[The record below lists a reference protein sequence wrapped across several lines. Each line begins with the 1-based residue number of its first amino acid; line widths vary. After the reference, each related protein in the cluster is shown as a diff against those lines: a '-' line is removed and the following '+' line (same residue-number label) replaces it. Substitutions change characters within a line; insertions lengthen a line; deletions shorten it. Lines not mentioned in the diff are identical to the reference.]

1 LNSDVWGADQ
11 AYQTGGFG
19 FVNGQADS
27 IQAPVYGTD
36 DPLLYQTWR
45 EGGLVEYK
53 FDVPPGL
60 YQATFKW
67 ADMEYTE
74 PAERTFEVLA
84 NGVTVLSHV
93 DVVSQ
98 ASPQSAYDVT
108 LNDLLV
114 NNGTLDI
121 QFVTDNQWIGAF
133 ISAIQVRGEQT
144 LPTATPTGA
153 FTPPPTDTFTPTPT
167 QTPTETNTPNGIVIN
182 PTNTFTATNTGTLT
196 PQTATPTP
204 TNTISPTPSFTPVAG
219 AYVSR
224 LEVVGPNYT
233 DPLTNYLWTTDDEY
247 SFGGAGWVDEGNPEY
262 TTATITGT
270 TNQTLFQYYRE
281 APQLE
286 YRYDVPAGQ
295 YQVTLNM
302 DDVENNQPGQRVFT
316 ISAQGAPVINN
327 LDLVAAAGYGTAYS
341 PTFIVNVLAFNPNGT
356 GTLDLTWNA
365 SVGNS
370 TISSIQVLGLQVLPT
385 MTPTRTPV
393 TGALDLPVKVQGPGF
408 VDTNDNNK
416 AWLPDQAYT
425 AGSYGYVQ
433 PGSRFETS
441 DEVGG
446 TTDQTLYQTWRQG
459 ASLEYEFTV
468 PDGNYEA
475 VMYWN
480 QIADAPN
487 EYDFNILAQG
497 QTIQTGLDLFFAAP
511 YFNAY
516 SQTYYDIPVTNGLL
530 DVLLN
535 SPQNFAVLSGIEV
548 IGEQPNPTTTPT
560 ITNTFTITPTATNTG
575 TITPLTDTPTQT
587 ATATAPPPLPPDAEV
602 DFIQATGPNSPSQ
615 IPADGAVVTGPIQLI
630 GTSNGNFQPAPP
642 GSNYKSGWFLTY
654 QSTAPNSNPVTINSG
669 TSEITNDVLGT
680 LDPTLLLN
688 GTYQVVLWIVQQDG
702 SSEGGPANIM
712 VTGNQ
717 KVGNFTLSFTD
728 LNVPVAGIPMQVVR
742 TYDSRNPNQG
752 DFGIGWTLDIHNI
765 QVQESGVM
773 GDGYESYI
781 QSGNIFSGG
790 FGEILI
796 SENESEFVSV
806 VFPNGKVYS
815 FAPHFLTGG
824 TDVCPGGAGLAS
836 LDGSFDV
843 KFEPL
848 YATAPNCTLVPI
860 DGNGN
865 VINQVFPNSSPDI
878 TPDTLTW
885 TDENGNDYNPTR
897 FILTDEKGNKYI
909 VNTTTGFEQ
918 MTDLHGD
925 VLKADNNGIH
935 WSGSLGGTK
944 DILFTRD
951 PQGRITQIKDP
962 KGNLYSYT
970 YDGSGNLS
978 TYQDPAGAAAGQKDT
993 YSYNQTHGLLG
1004 IKDPLGDTPIRN
1016 DYDANGRL
1024 TDSIDAFGNKITYNY
1039 NLATNSEA
1047 VTNRLNQPTVYV
1059 YDNNG
1064 NVIKSTDALGNV
1076 TTYTYSTDGYNNKL
1090 SELLPGN
1097 SAPTV
1102 YQYNDPNN
1110 PQLVTQQTDPMGFT
1124 TSYTY
1129 DPKGHVLTSTDG
1141 RQITTSN
1148 TYDSY
1153 GNLNASQVQG
1163 FPPTQYSY
1171 DANGNMIQETDPL
1184 GIVTSNSY
1192 DPSGNLISTTV
1203 ASGTSASQTTTYT
1216 YDGNGNRLTQ
1226 TQTSSAGNLVTSYS
1240 YDSSNRLVM
1249 TTYPD
1254 GTNTKTVYDS
1264 LGHTIGTIDQKQRQI
1279 STFYDSMGRPVTI
1292 EQPDNRKS
1300 VYEYDANGNRIEDT
1314 EYGTDGTNR
1323 STGTVYDQINRA
1335 VTVNYPDGTHT
1346 ASVYDP
1352 QSRVTDS
1359 FDENNNDTHSV
1370 YDQDSRKTTVV
1381 GGYNSSVAQET
1392 DYTYDN
1398 DGNQLTMHDAR
1409 GNNTGYSY
1417 DNLNRQTQ
1425 VNFIDGTFTMT
1436 TYDNDG
1442 RKLSFRDQAGLT
1454 TQYAYDGQGR
1464 LTQVTD
1470 AMGNNTSYTYDAL
1483 GNQLTQTDANGHTTS
1498 YTYDAMNR
1506 RTSRR
1511 LPDGRTQSY
1520 NTYDATGNLTNYTD
1534 LAGNAFIN
1542 SYSPLD
1548 DKLTGVVGPGVNE
1561 AYTYDSFLRRH
1572 SFTDGTGT
1580 TTFNYDE
1587 RDRMVGQSGP
1597 AGTLTFGYLP
1607 SGQVNTVESSNTNG
1621 NNLTYEYDSLNRPA
1635 TILDGAKTTTINY
1648 DQVSNLA
1655 VINMPNGVAVTQTYD
1670 SLNRMTGINVAGT
1683 GGTLGSY
1690 QYTLGASGNRVNV
1703 QEYNGR
1709 AVSIVNDDLYRL
1721 TNEIITGDPAS
1732 NNGSIGYVYDNVG
1745 NRDVRTSFVTPIPT
1759 QTFTGG
1765 YNPAD
1770 ELKPTFNFDGN
1781 GNQLSDAQSRTYT
1794 YNNFSQLT
1802 RVQGSGLDVAY
1813 VYDGDGLRVKKTNN
1827 LTGVTTNYLWD
1838 RNNLTGY
1845 PQVSEELQN
1854 GNVVRRYVYGPAGPL
1869 YMSQLVGG
1877 NWVTSYFGKD
1887 AQNVRFLMND
1897 SGQISDAYTWD
1908 AFGNLLSS
1916 TGAGTVNNTGAFG
1929 EYADTDT
1936 GLIYLRARWM
1946 NPTLGRF
1953 MQMDTY
1959 DGETDDPLTLNHYV
1973 YTANNPENNS
1983 DPDGHEYD
1991 IGSVGMSLAIV
2002 GTLASFPNVAFAN
2015 TASTE
2020 TKIIELIQDFNNASA
2035 DTGIPV
2041 NVLGSL
2047 GWSESPN
2054 WKLGYWDRNTNN
2066 SPNAHGIM
2074 QLWGSKYAGLSD
2086 AENIEDGAQILKEK
2100 VNDAKKIKHRLY
2112 GQDLTPTQLADSWF
2126 VPVALYKASL
2136 SQSSSWESKIY
2147 GLWPVCAP
2155 PYGTTTLFQK
2165 LWSEDAN

>member
-1 LNSDVWGADQ
+1 MRMFLIEFCLKLKISRKTWSKSKPKKIKCKRKLKNPKQPKKACFIKAGDALRPFS
-11 AYQTGGFG
+11 FLK
-19 FVNGQADS
+19 F
-27 IQAPVYGTD
+27 
-36 DPLLYQTWR
+36 LY
-45 EGGLVEYK
+45 
-53 FDVPPGL
+53 PP
-60 YQATFKW
+60 
-67 ADMEYTE
+67 
-74 PAERTFEVLA
+74 
-84 NGVTVLSHV
+84 
-93 DVVSQ
+93 
-98 ASPQSAYDVT
+98 
-108 LNDLLV
+108 
-114 NNGTLDI
+114 
-121 QFVTDNQWIGAF
+121 
-133 ISAIQVRGEQT
+133 
-144 LPTATPTGA
+144 
-153 FTPPPTDTFTPTPT
+153 
-167 QTPTETNTPNGIVIN
+167 
-182 PTNTFTATNTGTLT
+182 
-196 PQTATPTP
+196 
-204 TNTISPTPSFTPVAG
+204 
-219 AYVSR
+219 
-224 LEVVGPNYT
+224 
-233 DPLTNYLWTTDDEY
+233 
-247 SFGGAGWVDEGNPEY
+247 
-262 TTATITGT
+262 
-270 TNQTLFQYYRE
+270 
-281 APQLE
+281 
-286 YRYDVPAGQ
+286 
-295 YQVTLNM
+295 
-302 DDVENNQPGQRVFT
+302 
-316 ISAQGAPVINN
+316 
-327 LDLVAAAGYGTAYS
+327 
-341 PTFIVNVLAFNPNGT
+341 
-356 GTLDLTWNA
+356 
-365 SVGNS
+365 
-370 TISSIQVLGLQVLPT
+370 
-385 MTPTRTPV
+385 
-393 TGALDLPVKVQGPGF
+393 
-408 VDTNDNNK
+408 
-416 AWLPDQAYT
+416 
-425 AGSYGYVQ
+425 
-433 PGSRFETS
+433 
-441 DEVGG
+441 
-446 TTDQTLYQTWRQG
+446 
-459 ASLEYEFTV
+459 
-468 PDGNYEA
+468 
-475 VMYWN
+475 
-480 QIADAPN
+480 
-487 EYDFNILAQG
+487 
-497 QTIQTGLDLFFAAP
+497 
-511 YFNAY
+511 
-516 SQTYYDIPVTNGLL
+516 
-530 DVLLN
+530 
-535 SPQNFAVLSGIEV
+535 
-548 IGEQPNPTTTPT
+548 
-560 ITNTFTITPTATNTG
+560 
-575 TITPLTDTPTQT
+575 
-587 ATATAPPPLPPDAEV
+587 
-602 DFIQATGPNSPSQ
+602 
-615 IPADGAVVTGPIQLI
+615 
-630 GTSNGNFQPAPP
+630 
-642 GSNYKSGWFLTY
+642 
-654 QSTAPNSNPVTINSG
+654 
-669 TSEITNDVLGT
+669 
-680 LDPTLLLN
+680 
-688 GTYQVVLWIVQQDG
+688 
-702 SSEGGPANIM
+702 
-712 VTGNQ
+712 
-717 KVGNFTLSFTD
+717 
-728 LNVPVAGIPMQVVR
+728 
-742 TYDSRNPNQG
+742 
-752 DFGIGWTLDIHNI
+752 
-765 QVQESGVM
+765 
-773 GDGYESYI
+773 
-781 QSGNIFSGG
+781 
-790 FGEILI
+790 
-796 SENESEFVSV
+796 
-806 VFPNGKVYS
+806 
-815 FAPHFLTGG
+815 
-824 TDVCPGGAGLAS
+824 
-836 LDGSFDV
+836 
-843 KFEPL
+843 
-848 YATAPNCTLVPI
+848 
-860 DGNGN
+860 
-865 VINQVFPNSSPDI
+865 
-878 TPDTLTW
+878 
-885 TDENGNDYNPTR
+885 
-897 FILTDEKGNKYI
+897 
-909 VNTTTGFEQ
+909 
-918 MTDLHGD
+918 
-925 VLKADNNGIH
+925 
-935 WSGSLGGTK
+935 
-944 DILFTRD
+944 
-951 PQGRITQIKDP
+951 
-962 KGNLYSYT
+962 
-970 YDGSGNLS
+970 
-978 TYQDPAGAAAGQKDT
+978 
-993 YSYNQTHGLLG
+993 YNQTHGLLG

-1381 GGYNSSVAQET
+1381 AGYSSAVAQET
-1392 DYTYDN
+1392 DFTYDN
-1398 DGNQLTMHDAR
+1398 DGNQATMRDAN
-1409 GNNTGYSY
+1409 GHTTGYSY

-1470 AMGNNTSYTYDAL
+1470 ALGQNTSYSYDEL
-1483 GNQLTQTDANGHTTS
+1483 GNQLSQTDANGHTTS

-1506 RTSRR
+1506 RKSRT

-1520 NTYDATGNLTNYTD
+1520 STYDATGNLTNYTD
-1534 LAGNAFIN
+1534 LAGNAFTN

-1548 DKLTGVVGPGVNE
+1548 DKLTGVTGPGVSE

-1572 SFTDGTGT
+1572 SFTDATGT

-1597 AGTLTFGYLP
+1597 AGLGTLTFTYLP
-1607 SGQVNTVESSNTNG
+1607 SGQINKVESSNTNG

-1635 TILDGAKTTTINY
+1635 TILDGAKTTTISY

-1655 VINMPNGVAVTQTYD
+1655 VINLPNGAAVTQTYD

-1690 QYTLGASGNRVNV
+1690 QYTLGAAGNRVNV

-1732 NNGSIGYVYDNVG
+1732 NNGAIGYVYDNTG
-1745 NRDVRTSFVTPIPT
+1745 NRDQRTSFVTPIPT

-1770 ELKPTFNFDGN
+1770 ELKSTFNFDGN

-1854 GNVVRRYVYGPAGPL
+1854 GQVVRRYVYGPAGPL

-1877 NWVTSYFGKD
+1877 NWVNSYFGKD

-1916 TGAGTVNNTGAFG
+1916 TGAGTANNTGAFG
-1929 EYADTDT
+1929 EYTDTDT

-1959 DGETDDPLTLNHYV
+1959 EGDPEDPLSLSKYQFVSND
-1973 YTANNPENNS
+1973 PS
-1983 DPDGHEYD
+1983 DMVDPGGHDGDIADVASEGTTPLITRSSVQVKLEDLPSNITYD
-1991 IGSVGMSLAIV
+1991 QLIAIMM
-2002 GTLASFPNVAFAN
+2002 GEAHGGAAGGGDNAFEKQAMIASFSNLAYNNQVLLSKHP
-2015 TASTE
+2015 
-2020 TKIIELIQDFNNASA
+2020 NASGRFVSIRPTSIIGVIRQHGSTNSSYNGA
-2035 DTGIPV
+2035 DWHKIMISDDTPHTMDQINNTLVGSDRMHYNDIVDSVNGFSGIWG
-2041 NVLGSL
+2041 LAQGWISL
-2047 GWSESPN
+2047 PMPNGELAPIGYNHSTSISPN
-2054 WKLGYWDRNTNN
+2054 PSAPKGTYQ
-2066 SPNAHGIM
+2066 S
-2074 QLWGSKYAGLSD
+2074 AGMINGTGFW
-2086 AENIEDGAQILKEK
+2086 A
-2100 VNDAKKIKHRLY
+2100 Y
-2112 GQDLTPTQLADSWF
+2112 GDNQPGH
-2126 VPVALYKASL
+2126 Y
-2136 SQSSSWESKIY
+2136 
-2147 GLWPVCAP
+2147 
-2155 PYGTTTLFQK
+2155 
-2165 LWSEDAN
+2165 